1 MSSLGLDL
9 GVGNIPSNAAA
20 VFGSIAMNGDEY
32 VRCLACGYGGCDVR
46 VSGCGC
52 TLHAR
57 CLPLKTNGQ
66 MTNCPQCG
74 KVTTGLVLFPMSFRE
89 IDEAKKTQSAL
100 QNGQRGRGRKR
111 KADGPMEDK
120 GVYVSERRTGR
131 WTVEEMT
138 YCDKLI
144 EKFETGELPIV
155 NGIKLNEFLG
165 NMLKSKQSRLTKKMK
180 NAKLSTKTF
189 QRVVGYL
196 SDVNE
201 AREFSELEESFFNA
215 IQDLQE
221 RAEIKFHMQREWR
234 EQFSQFC
241 VSVGQPLDADGW
253 LSSVEEMDRRA
264 SQAQNAAR
272 MTKRKLMMG
281 FALRTDCRNPDQG
294 VFIEKTEDEQMV
306 AEHATG
312 DGDQAKEADMMMN
325 FLAERKAESLA
336 MDMNGKSSLLH
347 SAPFLAKTVS
357 YLQRHNVP
365 FEHVDLWV
373 PSFVPAGGAEMASA
387 EACRLCYAGSATVD
401 KQVDQDGKNTRA
413 LTSEAQFNLFAFG
426 DYSQKFSFDVGC
438 GLPGRVYESGRPTW
452 EQSVHNAPHHHFERC
467 GGALQWGIKTV
478 LGIPIASP
486 NVGRIVVTLYSCH
499 DRPKDQELV
508 ARLMDEFTRLLPS
521 PKWKLVVDIGEPEE
535 SPAVSTAASTTAA
548 DTNTVSASE
557 TAESF
562 TTAAPAVQP
571 GKGKDT
577 RIDEVVALLGEF
589 MPSDPTS
596 SMAPYLSGFMSFRLL
611 ALRSSR
617 TMEEEELLHTMLES
631 YSSYSAGGRARSD
644 IAVMLARDYMFLS
657 QQQQQQQAMQPAQ
670 HQHAQVMQQPAQ
682 HQHTQVMQ
690 QPAQQMPQQ
699 NNFLGLGQQGQM
711 NSAPAPSGMSLFGLP
726 STATSIQ
733 NSPALTPIPMSGTA
747 DSMSIVSN

>member
-1 MSSLGLDL
+1 
-9 GVGNIPSNAAA
+9 
-20 VFGSIAMNGDEY
+20 
-32 VRCLACGYGGCDVR
+32 
-46 VSGCGC
+46 
-52 TLHAR
+52 
-57 CLPLKTNGQ
+57 
-66 MTNCPQCG
+66 
-74 KVTTGLVLFPMSFRE
+74 MSFRE
-89 IDEAKKTQSAL
+89 IDEAKKTSAAL
-100 QNGQRGRGRKR
+100 QNGRGRSRKR
-111 KADGPMEDK
+111 KAEGTALE
-120 GVYVSERRTGR
+120 GSGYVSERRTGR

-144 EKFETGELPIV
+144 EKFESGELPIV

-189 QRVVGYL
+189 QRSIGYL
-196 SDVNE
+196 QDMNE
-201 AREFSELEESFFNA
+201 SREFSGLEESFYNG

-241 VSVGQPLDADGW
+241 VSIGQPLDADSW

-306 AEHATG
+306 ADHTSP
-312 DGDQAKEADMMMN
+312 DGDHTKDAEMMMN
-325 FLAERKAESLA
+325 FLAEHKGESLA
-336 MDMNGKSSLLH
+336 LDMNGKSSLLH
-347 SAPFLAKTVS
+347 SAPFLAKTIS

-373 PSFVPAGGAEMASA
+373 PSFVPANGAEMNTG
-387 EACRLCYAGSATVD
+387 ETCRLCYAGSATVD
-401 KQVDQDGKNTRA
+401 KQVDMDGKNTRS
-413 LTSEAQFNLFAFG
+413 LSQEEQFNLFAFG

-452 EQSVHNAPHHHFERC
+452 EQSVHNAPHNHFERC

-508 ARLMDEFTRLLPS
+508 ARLMDEFTRVSYRTDWELPITCLTACLTSWINSSFEIQLLPS

-535 SPAVSTAASTTAA
+535 SPVISAAASIAAA
-548 DTNTVSASE
+548 DANSAGIADANDAYS
-557 TAESF
+557 SVL
-562 TTAAPAVQP
+562 AP
-571 GKGKDT
+571 GTDKDS
-577 RIDEVVALLGEF
+577 RVDEVVSLLGEY
-589 MPSDPTS
+589 MPSDPNS
-596 SMAPYLSGFMSFRLL
+596 AMAPFLSGFMSLRLL
-611 ALRSSR
+611 FLRPTRSVEEEDLAR
-617 TMEEEELLHTMLES
+617 TMLDS
-631 YSSYSAGGRARSD
+631 YSSFCAGGRSRSE
-644 IAVMLARDYMFLS
+644 IAVMLAREFMYLN
-657 QQQQQQQAMQPAQ
+657 QQPQVAHPPQ
-670 HQHAQVMQQPAQ
+670 QHAQP
-682 HQHTQVMQ
+682 
-690 QPAQQMPQQ
+690 PQQ
-699 NNFLGLGQQGQM
+699 NNFLGLAASSNIANG
-711 NSAPAPSGMSLFGLP
+711 PSGMSLFGLP
-726 STATSIQ
+726 STATSTQ
-733 NSPALTPIPMSGTA
+733 NSPALTPIPMPGTA